1 MRRPSAQSAEAAADP
16 LRVEGLAAII
26 CAMATS
32 STDIMSI
39 MISHNRSNRHKID
52 EKLDLRTKYGW
63 IYIKNKLRMTI
74 YVLYCTYPGTDRVTE
89 DRQPFAPG

>member
-1 MRRPSAQSAEAAADP
+1 MPAVRRAAAFGRGSFAVSWPCGRAAGGGERAHVVRRPSAQSAEAAADP

-39 MISHNRSNRHKID
+39 IPLWPRS
-52 EKLDLRTKYGW
+52 TS
-63 IYIKNKLRMTI
+63 
-74 YVLYCTYPGTDRVTE
+74 
-89 DRQPFAPG
+89 